1 MKKINSKWIAGIENP
16 EEFEKK
22 MLEQMDLFKRFY
34 DLLEA
39 KQKANDKSQLKKDN
53 YEIPNWTQ
61 RQADHIGYNRCLEEI
76 KALLNYTQE

>member
-22 MLEQMDLFKRFY
+22 MLEQKELFKRFY
-34 DLLEA
+34 EIVVQ
-39 KQKANDKSQLKKDN
+39 KQEANDKNQLKKDN
-53 YEIPNWTQ
+53 YDSPNWAQ
-61 RQADHIGYNRCLEEI
+61 RQADHIGYNRCLEEM

>member
-1 MKKINSKWIAGIENP
+1 MTKINSKWIAGIEGP

-22 MLEQMDLFKRFY
+22 MLEQKDLFKRFY
-34 DLLEA
+34 ALLEG

-53 YEIPNWTQ
+53 YEGASWAL
-61 RQADHIGYNRCLEEI
+61 RQADHIGYNRCLEEL